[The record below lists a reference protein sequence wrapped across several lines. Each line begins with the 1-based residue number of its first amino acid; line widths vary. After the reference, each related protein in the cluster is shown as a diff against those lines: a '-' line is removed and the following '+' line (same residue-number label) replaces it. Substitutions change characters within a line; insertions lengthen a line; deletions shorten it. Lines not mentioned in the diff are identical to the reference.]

1 MGEII
6 YSKKIIIQLFYGVLC
21 TPFIFCA
28 DYNGWR
34 YFGQYSTNWWAA
46 NGHCQGMNGDLWKP
60 RANMWSWVPSF
71 ITSIGGGS
79 VWIGAHD
86 QHSEGSWMWIDGS
99 VVQGRESKWW
109 PGEPNDL
116 DGEDCVTA
124 SVEGWNDEGCGKNFN
139 FACQWPICGGRT
151 ILNRACMVI
160 VTNDTIYYRG
170 GSTRN
175 HGGGTCASP
184 ENCINCQDG
193 FYANQ
198 GFCTICPQIAN
209 CNHRRCS
216 NPGDNYC
223 EWCQY
228 EIVDKQYWR
237 AYTRHKDGHMK
248 ECRKTCSWRSDST
261 RCYPG
266 NCTDEV
272 AQSCVCTDGFG
283 GNHCDTITEETSVL
297 YAEIKLHTAT
307 NEILTTPKDPNDP
320 GNEPTKW
327 TNNKNFGEAEV
338 EIRAKYVASGYSTTG
353 TPPPQPDPNGV
364 THYITDFNHGII
376 YGLITVDYIRGN
388 PNANNTFLQ
397 FSCPGNE
404 DSPINVNYDCSRLRH
419 NNSQVI
425 LPTFYHS
432 DQLVFSIVVKN
443 GGFLKYMNRE
453 SNTEI
458 RSPLNGITSRRSY
471 IIQWDYIQPFHTCL
485 NAFGVNCTIP
495 PLELKDATNASTIS
509 LTWRQ
514 WSDGLAGIEYYQYE
528 LYELQYDGS
537 SLKENNIL
545 YTSDRIPHN
554 HSQSEFNVTTPGM
567 YSIIF
572 TVFDK
577 AGNHK
582 STRSVFLFDDESVVE
597 TTPGTRI
604 IVTESTVNTN
614 YTWVVQ
620 NMTHLHVS
628 WTERFTNERH
638 HVRHWLEQLA
648 PNKHVDELYDDKF
661 GVRKVDW
668 FTNVLGVVKFD
679 VDYTVTGPD
688 VTSFLEYKNV
698 DDILQELEE
707 LEVIWED
714 GQRLDISVK
723 ATDIVW
729 EYKEES
735 ITVYKDTS
743 QPIIENLWLSRD
755 SKEALYVHHIEDFS
769 KMTIEW
775 DTFDY
780 HSGIDSVHWRLYDNF
795 TGSDILHGQS
805 HLIAQGQTENITACE
820 WKYGG
825 FPRGSDCYCTL
836 YHGCFHRHFHVQ
848 PKIVNGSGL
857 TPGKDNGVHDSDY
870 FITVTVINQAM
881 LKTVLTKKITIDT
894 SAPQPGI
901 VHDGLPDFPE
911 IDYQQN
917 LQLHVYWDGFFDPES
932 GVKYY
937 KYVFSDHCWER
948 KDLINASL
956 GIETFNTFA
965 SFTAS
970 KEGKYYVSVVAFNR
984 ANEAS
989 SLVCSDGVTISSS
1002 VPYVVDIVVKDLRTI
1017 PRLIE
1022 DKNNNIWYLDGSLR
1036 RHLVNNSKNACSSSS
1051 SLIDDIDIYPKS
1063 MITAIDCESLA
1074 DQSSSFLSI
1083 LPRISQLLI
1092 SWKSGIDDVL
1102 VYDYEVGL
1110 STTKGSA
1117 APDIVPFKST
1127 KHHNHFRLNNPD
1139 LDEGKLFYVIIKA
1152 LSKTGVEG
1160 MQSIG
1165 PIIIDASSPRVDNSR
1180 IDVKL
1185 ENEVFVA
1192 NWSGI
1197 LFVDEEDPY
1206 PLTYEYAIGRLKY
1219 GTDILDFSPL
1229 SFRKSCHQS
1238 KPPIC
1243 TAIEARYLP
1252 WSLHADHEYYITIKV
1267 TNLAG
1272 LTATHTSEPYK
1283 HYTQM
1288 PVPGVVFDVNKAS
1301 ITDKLKETHD
1311 IDFTDVVDTFSL
1323 AWRGFYH
1330 PHLLLEYKL
1339 CVGTIP
1345 ESCDI
1350 AETNN
1355 VDASS
1360 TSYTFDNLLLNQS
1373 ETYYASV
1380 EAISIKGSVVIS
1392 SDGVTVLDT
1401 STPVIGIIIK
1411 DGFNCSDKLTLKSS
1425 HHILDPVPQCDEDTD
1440 FQSSTTML
1448 GAYWSIKSTSNTFI
1462 KHAFWGVDEKSPV
1475 GDYWTEFLDFTY
1487 IGNHH
1492 RMTIGNLNLEPGLT
1506 YRIKVKLCADDI
1518 CFPIMYSNGVTIIPN
1533 TPVTGGL
1540 SVTLE
1545 THKMSV
1551 TCARMYDPDLED
1563 TQEAFD
1569 AIEKYEWTLIDGNS
1583 GGMYVKWQKVNN
1595 SKIIN
1600 DTHFSFDIQLSD
1612 DISLYK
1618 CKRISVKGSNKVG
1631 IASEVSTDIKLCD
1644 VVDGPRQIHPKL
1656 VIDAHGEKDTSSAA
1670 ETQGM
1675 RIHLETNTEWD
1686 FLDIDYTPYTNI
1698 ISAVWPTLRHG
1709 LYTWGVIQVKVNYA
1723 DRYYKSF
1730 TDMAIQDPCSH
1741 PDVVSCGKTD
1751 EQYINVIF
1759 NKTNS
1764 LQHGHRYIVCIH
1776 AKKSEIKYEK
1786 WTETL
1791 EEVNDCSDGV
1801 TVDLTPPSS
1810 GQVWVGNNPNSNYQ
1824 TSSSDISIT
1833 WDSFIDVEEH
1843 DKSMHSTGISKYVVS
1858 VGSTE
1863 NGIDVI
1869 DSVDVGITNHVSFHG
1884 LNLQNGH
1891 EYFVKLTAFDFLDRS
1906 TTVNASPVT
1915 VDRTPP
1921 DTTGMSII
1929 INGRHITNASE
1940 INTCWTGVFEDPESG
1955 IDYYEWG
1962 VGSKAGQD
1970 DVIPFHISLQDCA
1983 SSAEDSTHELI
1994 NGHSYFIS
2002 VKSFNK
2008 AGMMTIASSW
2018 AYIFDMSPPVA
2029 GHVYDGMKDTSPS
2042 DIDYQTDMSSIS
2054 VHWEGFH
2061 DPHTVIK
2068 NYFVHIGTCSGCNNV
2083 MEQQY
2088 NGAQSEFTL
2097 SHIHLIS
2104 GETYFSTVVACNT
2117 ANLCTSV
2124 ASDGVV
2130 IDNSPPTVG
2139 IVQDG
2144 TTDDDIE
2151 YQSVRNYISAKW
2163 FGFTDAQSS
2172 IDHFVVRAG
2181 SSPGTSD
2188 IITPTKLP
2196 FTDIFLMTD
2205 VQLPLEKRIY
2215 ITIRAYNKV
2224 GLFSE
2229 STSNGFKIDLS
2240 APVIIVSPFL
2250 SHDLGSAEEGSVQ
2263 VRSTMRIKWNVEDEQ
2278 SFIERQYLSIG
2289 THIGGEFNMTSTQ
2302 LNGITT
2308 EYTMTGLELHDGGI
2322 YIIKLIV
2329 CNGAKICVET
2339 DSNNILVDTS
2349 PPVAGMF
2356 AISTYHAAELE
2367 RHTSGWMTWSDYRL
2381 NMSWLGFSDIHS
2393 GISSYHVS
2401 VGSEFMANDL
2411 NKVPG
2416 TPMMFTHNESG
2427 IQYKDEGPLQYF
2439 TVPTQKLTKYAEI
2452 FVSVW
2457 AVNQVGLWSSMIHSQ
2472 FQLIPGGFLDLIRRC
2487 SAHTCIGHCVCS
2499 PRNSHCALNGDACND
2514 ISKVNSN
2521 TLLEVVD
2528 ITDLTSSTQTK
2539 FTPSNTNLAAKWKIS
2554 KNQGLQPQWY
2564 EWSVGL
2570 ASMEMPEG
2578 VINSFID
2585 PIWHHVGHS
2594 MEAVYSLP
2602 KGNNLKETVA
2612 YSVFVRVWYDKNKFA
2627 IFKSPGITVLS
2638 KQVPVNDL
2646 QGAAVV
2652 EKVPGF
2658 WKNDADFIKAGTL
2671 FTVSWENVFLSIP
2684 NSVEQFNLYLSSFP
2698 GGCDLH
2704 IVDVNIPSSSL
2715 AFNISR
2721 LMMKPG
2727 VHYYSNIVVSTLS
2740 GLRTTVS
2747 SDGITVDISAPVTGL
2762 VYDGIG
2768 LHDNAYQNKS
2778 DIVSANW
2785 HGFLDTE
2792 SGLSRYRWCVGTTQS
2807 DDICDVLYWENVGMH
2822 TSVSKQLTTEIE
2834 NGNTVYSKVYAV
2846 DSVGH
2851 MSPIIVS
2858 SGVTIDTTPPVPVSF
2873 NHSSNNLVHNPSFEE
2888 TNGCFLDFSNISS
2901 KLLCTTD
2908 ACLQPKSWHGNKDD
2922 CTVLIRSDVDTAY
2935 DGRSFCFVHGN
2946 VKQNVSG
2953 LIPGEIYRLT
2963 FVAGHSPLSESA
2975 VPNIEGVVKLGDI
2988 EHIFPIF
2995 TKDQTHG
3002 VISPGVIWHKHSFYF
3017 KAKSEILEVV
3027 LGSLDRNT
3035 GLLIDDVVIQQLLP
3049 LYSGNKVH
3057 VTTVALHQWSSI
3069 HASWLFED
3077 TESPIVQYLW
3087 AVGYTEG
3094 STEIQDFTSVGVNT
3108 FGFNYNVT
3116 LVHSTTIYVTVV
3128 AINAAGLSSQL
3139 HSIDFLVDLT
3149 PPEIGYV
3156 NDGTG
3161 SDVDGQV
3168 SHTISANWNVVD
3180 EESGIAYCE
3189 WAAGLQVFGNE
3200 VFEFTKTADAMK
3212 ATSTMEREKVLNKK
3226 IYITIRCRNTAGLY
3240 TTACSDGIVISDQS
3254 PSALNAELE
3263 ILPQSITEYQPSNVH
3278 QASETFVKMKWSGFS
3293 DPFGIMSFI
3302 VKFDGKDT
3310 DITTTIL
3317 NVNKDI
3323 SYLSLFGLKLSDVRY
3338 TATVNAVNTMYLR
3351 STDVTTNLTIQNSAS
3366 LLTGADASITRKG
3379 DKITVNWKDC
3389 FSYQGRMVFEISIG
3403 TTIGGADII
3412 QWQET
3417 LNDYIEV
3424 EVPEK
3429 FKDDNDVKLFFYIRA
3444 IGESGENTSLNT
3456 AL

>member
-1 MGEII
+1 MN
-6 YSKKIIIQLFYGVLC
+6 
-21 TPFIFCA
+21 PF
-28 DYNGWR
+28 
-34 YFGQYSTNWWAA
+34 
-46 NGHCQGMNGDLWKP
+46 
-60 RANMWSWVPSF
+60 
-71 ITSIGGGS
+71 
-79 VWIGAHD
+79 
-86 QHSEGSWMWIDGS
+86 E
-99 VVQGRESKWW
+99 
-109 PGEPNDL
+109 
-116 DGEDCVTA
+116 
-124 SVEGWNDEGCGKNFN
+124 
-139 FACQWPICGGRT
+139 
-151 ILNRACMVI
+151 
-160 VTNDTIYYRG
+160 
-170 GSTRN
+170 
-175 HGGGTCASP
+175 
-184 ENCINCQDG
+184 
-193 FYANQ
+193 
-198 GFCTICPQIAN
+198 
-209 CNHRRCS
+209 
-216 NPGDNYC
+216 
-223 EWCQY
+223 
-228 EIVDKQYWR
+228 
-237 AYTRHKDGHMK
+237 
-248 ECRKTCSWRSDST
+248 
-261 RCYPG
+261 
-266 NCTDEV
+266 
-272 AQSCVCTDGFG
+272 
-283 GNHCDTITEETSVL
+283 
-297 YAEIKLHTAT
+297 
-307 NEILTTPKDPNDP
+307 
-320 GNEPTKW
+320 
-327 TNNKNFGEAEV
+327 
-338 EIRAKYVASGYSTTG
+338 
-353 TPPPQPDPNGV
+353 
-364 THYITDFNHGII
+364 
-376 YGLITVDYIRGN
+376 
-388 PNANNTFLQ
+388 
-397 FSCPGNE
+397 
-404 DSPINVNYDCSRLRH
+404 
-419 NNSQVI
+419 
-425 LPTFYHS
+425 
-432 DQLVFSIVVKN
+432 
-443 GGFLKYMNRE
+443 
-453 SNTEI
+453 
-458 RSPLNGITSRRSY
+458 
-471 IIQWDYIQPFHTCL
+471 
-485 NAFGVNCTIP
+485 
-495 PLELKDATNASTIS
+495 LEDATNGSTIS
-509 LTWRQ
+509 LKWRQ
-514 WSDGLAGIEYYQYE
+514 WSDDLAGIELYEYE
-528 LYELQYDGS
+528 LYEIQYDGS
-537 SLKENNIL
+537 SLKENKIL
-545 YTSDRIPHN
+545 FTSDRIPHN

-582 STRSVFLFDDESVVE
+582 STRSVFLYDDESVVE
-597 TTPGTRI
+597 TTPETRI

-620 NMTHLHVS
+620 NMTRLLVR
-628 WTERFTNERH
+628 WTGRFTNERH
-638 HVRHWLEQLA
+638 HVRHWLEQLT
-648 PNKHVDELYDDKF
+648 PNQHVDELYDDNF

-679 VDYTVTGPD
+679 INYTVTGPH
-688 VTSFLEYKNV
+688 VTSFLEYKHV
-698 DDILQELEE
+698 DDILQEFEQ

-714 GQRLDISVK
+714 GQKLDISVK

-729 EYKEES
+729 ESIEES

-743 QPIIENLWLSRD
+743 QPIIEDLWLSRD
-755 SKEALYVHHIEDFS
+755 SKEELYVHHIEDFS

-780 HSGIDSVHWRLYDNF
+780 HSGIESVHWRLYDNF
-795 TGSDILHGQS
+795 TGSDIVHGQS

-820 WKYGG
+820 LKYGDS
-825 FPRGSDCYCTL
+825 PRGSDCYCTL

-870 FITVTVINQAM
+870 FITVTVINKAM
-881 LKTVLTKKITIDT
+881 LKTAFTKKITIDT

-917 LQLHVYWDGFFDPES
+917 LQLHAYWDGFFDPES

-937 KYVFSDHCWER
+937 KYVFSDHCWGR
-948 KDLINASL
+948 NDLVNASL

-1002 VPYVVDIVVKDLRTI
+1002 VPFVVDIVVQGLRTV
-1017 PRLIE
+1017 PRIIE
-1022 DKNNNIWYLDGSLR
+1022 DKHNNIWYLDGTLT
-1036 RHLVNNSKNACSSSS
+1036 RHPVNNSKSIICSSSS

-1092 SWKSGIDDVL
+1092 SWKSGIADVL

-1110 STTKGSA
+1110 STTKSSA

-1127 KHHNHFRLNNPD
+1127 RHHNHFRLNNPD
-1139 LDEGKLFYVIIKA
+1139 LDEGKVFYVIIKA
-1152 LSKTGVEG
+1152 ISKAGVEG

-1165 PIIIDASSPRVDNSR
+1165 PIIIDASSPRVDNGR

-1185 ENEVFVA
+1185 ENDVFVA

-1206 PLTYEYAIGRLKY
+1206 PMTYEYAIGRLKY

-1229 SFRKSCHQS
+1229 SFRKSCHQT

-1243 TAIEARYLP
+1243 TAIETRYLP

-1283 HYTQM
+1283 HYTQL
-1288 PVPGVVFDVNKAS
+1288 PVAGVVFDVDKAS

-1311 IDFTDVVDTFSL
+1311 IDFTDVVDTFSF

-1345 ESCDI
+1345 EICDI
-1350 AETNN
+1350 AETKS
-1355 VDASS
+1355 VDASL
-1360 TSYTFDNLLLNQS
+1360 TSYTFDNLLLKQS

-1401 STPVIGIIIK
+1401 STPLIGIIIK
-1411 DGFNCSDKLTLKSS
+1411 DGFNCSDKLILKSS
-1425 HHILDPVPQCDEDTD
+1425 HYILDPIPQCDEDAD

-1448 GAYWSIKSTSNTFI
+1448 GAYWSIKSTSKTFI

-1475 GDYWTEFLDFTY
+1475 GDYWTEFLDLTY

-1492 RMTIGNLNLEPGLT
+1492 RMTVGNLNLEPGLT
-1506 YRIKVKLCADDI
+1506 YRIKVKFCVDDI
-1518 CFPIMYSNGVTIIPN
+1518 CFPIMYSNGVTILHN

-1545 THKMSV
+1545 THKISV

-1569 AIEKYEWTLIDGNS
+1569 AIEKYDWTLIDGNS
-1583 GGMYVKWQKVNN
+1583 GGMYVKWQNVNN

-1600 DTHFSFDIQLSD
+1600 ATHFSFDIQLSD

-1618 CKRISVKGSNKVG
+1618 CKRISVKGTNKVG

-1644 VVDGPRQIHPKL
+1644 VANGPRKIHPKL
-1656 VIDAHGEKDTSSAA
+1656 VIDAHGEKDTSSDA

-1675 RIHLETNTEWD
+1675 DIHLETNTGWD
-1686 FLDIDYTPYTNI
+1686 FPDIDYTPYNNI
-1698 ISAVWPTLRHG
+1698 ISAVWPELRHG

-1730 TDMAIQDPCSH
+1730 TDMVIQDPCSH

-1751 EQYINVIF
+1751 EQYINVIL

-1776 AKKSEIKYEK
+1776 ANKSEIKYEK

-1801 TVDLTPPSS
+1801 IVDLTPPSP
-1810 GQVWVGNNPNSNYQ
+1810 GQVWIGNKPNSNYQ
-1824 TSSSDISIT
+1824 ISSSDISIT
-1833 WDSFIDVEEH
+1833 WDSFMDVEEH
-1843 DKSMHSTGISKYVVS
+1843 EKSMHSTGISKYVVS

-1869 DSVDVGITNHVSFHG
+1869 DSVNVGITNHVSFHG

-1891 EYFVKLTAFDFLDRS
+1891 EYFAKLTAYDFLDRS
-1906 TTVNASPVT
+1906 TTVFASPVT

-1921 DTTGMSII
+1921 DTTGMSITV
-1929 INGRHITNASE
+1929 NGRHITNASE

-1970 DVIPFHISLQDCA
+1970 DVIRFQISSQDCA
-1983 SSAEDSTHELI
+1983 SSVEDSTHELN

-2008 AGMMTIASSW
+2008 AGLNTIASSW

-2029 GHVYDGMKDTSPS
+2029 GHVYDGIKDTSPS

-2068 NYFVHIGTCSGCNNV
+2068 IYFVHIGTCSGCNNV

-2088 NGAQSEFTL
+2088 IGAHSEFTL

-2104 GETYFSTVVACNT
+2104 GETYFSTVTACNT
-2117 ANLCTSV
+2117 ANLCTS
-2124 ASDGVV
+2124 ATSDGVV

-2151 YQSVRNYISAKW
+2151 YQAVRNYISAKW
-2163 FGFTDAQSS
+2163 FGFTDAQSD

-2188 IITPTKLP
+2188 IIIPTKLP
-2196 FTDIFLMTD
+2196 FTDKFLLTD

-2240 APVIIVSPFL
+2240 APMIIDSPFL
-2250 SHDLGSAEEGSVQ
+2250 SHDLGSAIEGSVQ
-2263 VRSTMRIKWNVEDEQ
+2263 VRSTMRIKWKVEDEQ

-2289 THIGGEFNMTSTQ
+2289 THIGGEFNMISTQ

-2308 EYTMTGLELHDGGI
+2308 EYTLTGLELHDGGI

-2339 DSNNILVDTS
+2339 HSDNIFVDTS

-2367 RHTSGWMTWSDYRL
+2367 RHTTGWMTWSDYRL

-2416 TPMMFTHNESG
+2416 TPMIYTHNESG

-2439 TVPTQKLTKYAEI
+2439 TVPTQKLTKFEDI
-2452 FVSVW
+2452 FVSVF

-2499 PRNSHCALNGDACND
+2499 SRNLHCASNGDACND
-2514 ISKVNSN
+2514 ISKVNTN

-2554 KNQGLQPQWY
+2554 KYQGLQPQWY

-2578 VINSFID
+2578 VINSFTD

-2594 MEAVYSLP
+2594 MKAVYSLP
-2602 KGNNLKETVA
+2602 RG
-2612 YSVFVRVWYDKNKFA
+2612 S
-2627 IFKSPGITVLS
+2627 
-2638 KQVPVNDL
+2638 
-2646 QGAAVV
+2646 
-2652 EKVPGF
+2652 
-2658 WKNDADFIKAGTL
+2658 
-2671 FTVSWENVFLSIP
+2671 
-2684 NSVEQFNLYLSSFP
+2684 
-2698 GGCDLH
+2698 DLH
-2704 IVDVNIPSSSL
+2704 TVDVNIPSSTF

-2721 LMMKPG
+2721 LMMKAG
-2727 VHYYSNIVVSTLS
+2727 VRYYNNIVVSTLS

-2747 SDGITVDISAPVTGL
+2747 SDGITVDMAAPVTGL

-2792 SGLSRYRWCVGTTQS
+2792 SGLSRYHWCVGTKSS
-2807 DDICDVLYWENVGMH
+2807 DDFCNVLSWKNVGMH
-2822 TSVSKQLTTEIE
+2822 TYVSKKLTTEID
-2834 NGNTVYSKVYAV
+2834 NGYTVYSKVYAV

-2858 SGVTIDTTPPVPVSF
+2858 SGVTVDTTPPVPVSF

-2908 ACLQPKSWHGNKDD
+2908 ACLQSKSWHGNKDD
-2922 CTVLIRSDVDTAY
+2922 CSVMIRSDVDTAY

-2946 VKQNVSG
+2946 IKQNVSG

-2963 FVAGHSPLSESA
+2963 FVAGHSPLSDSA
-2975 VPNIEGVVKLGDI
+2975 VPNIEGVVKFGDT
-2988 EHIFPIF
+2988 EHIFLIF
-2995 TKDQTHG
+2995 TRDRTHG

-3017 KAKSEILEVV
+3017 KAKSKILELA
-3027 LGSLDRNT
+3027 LGSIDRNT
-3035 GLLIDDVVIQQLLP
+3035 GLLIDDVFIEQVLP
-3049 LYSGNKVH
+3049 LNSGNKVH
-3057 VTTVALHQWSSI
+3057 FTTVALHQWSSI

-3094 STEIQDFTSVGVNT
+3094 STEIQGFTSVGVNT

-3116 LVHSTTIYVTVV
+3116 LVHSTTIYVTVIAV
-3128 AINAAGLSSQL
+3128 NAAGLSTKL

-3149 PPEIGYV
+3149 PPEIAYV

-3168 SHTISANWNVVD
+3168 LHTISANWNVVD

-3189 WAAGLQVFGNE
+3189 WAAGLQLFGNE
-3200 VFEFTKTADAMK
+3200 IFEFTKTADVMK
-3212 ATSTMEREKVLNKK
+3212 ATSTMDREKVLHKK
-3226 IYITIRCRNTAGLY
+3226 IYITIRCRNAAGLY
-3240 TTACSDGIVISDQS
+3240 TTGCSDGIVISDES

-3263 ILPQSITEYQPSNVH
+3263 ILPQSLTEYQPSNFH
-3278 QASETFVKMKWSGFS
+3278 QASKTSVKMKWSGFS
-3293 DPFGIMSFI
+3293 DLFGIMSFI
-3302 VKFDGKDT
+3302 VKFDRKDI

-3323 SYLSLFGLKLSDVRY
+3323 SYLSLFGLKLSDDRY
-3338 TATVNAVNTMYLR
+3338 RTTVNAVNTMYLR
-3351 STDVTTNLTIQNSAS
+3351 STDVTTNLTIQNSAP
-3366 LLTGADASITRKG
+3366 LLTGANASITRKE
-3379 DKITVNWKDC
+3379 DKIMVSWKDC
-3389 FSYQGRMVFEISIG
+3389 FSYQWRMVFEISVG

-3429 FKDDNDVKLFFYIRA
+3429 FKDDNEVNLFFYIRA
-3444 IGESGENTSLNT
+3444 IGESGENTSLKT
-3456 AL
+3456 DTVL